1 MGRSS
6 EAGHWSEPARAEIA
20 TSWQRARS
28 AGVDPERALDRI
40 PFAEVDLQSRLLVA
54 ARPVLEVLEAEL
66 AGTSFCTVLA
76 DRDCRIVHRWF
87 DDPRVERILDS
98 LGVRTGATFLEEHVG
113 TNALGTALETG
124 HTVEIHGA
132 EHFAAKLKQFSCF
145 GQPIRNPVTSRVEG
159 VIDLTALG
167 DTLNPLLGAL
177 VAHAVSDIQQ
187 RLVDDTRAVEREL
200 LAAFQS
206 ASGRCAHAVV
216 ALSENV
222 VLSNRAALDLLD
234 SVDFAALRAFL
245 GDGRGDTGFCTRLPL
260 ADGTEVVV
268 RATPVGGTPEAQ
280 LFDIEP
286 VETALPTVLPS
297 APIAEPHLPL
307 LVSGAPGTGRTRAA
321 VEAARHRPVMNLE
334 PALALLEGPESWAR
348 AFSDAMATRIGTL
361 IVEGVDLLPESLV
374 SLVIG
379 RARAQRRPELI
390 VTSGPFDEL
399 TGLARTLAS
408 MCVRS
413 ADLKPLA
420 LRAPEIGTLAARIL
434 TEIRPGSQLRLTP
447 SAVEALAGQRW
458 VGNFHELRAVM
469 SAVASRRSVGDVTVA
484 DLPPDYR
491 TPDAP
496 AALTTLQR
504 AERDAVVSALE
515 RSGGNKVKAAQ
526 LLGVSRTTLYSMLRT
541 LRISG

>member
-1 MGRSS
+1 MAGSS
-6 EAGHWSEPARAEIA
+6 DAGYAPLPARAEIA
-20 TSWQRARS
+20 TSWQRSRS
-28 AGVDPERALDRI
+28 AGLDPERALDRI
-40 PFAEVDLQSRLLVA
+40 PMAEVDPQSRLMVA
-54 ARPVLEVLEAEL
+54 ARPVLEVLESKL

-76 DRDCRIVHRWF
+76 DRDCRVVHRWF

-98 LGVRTGATFLEEHVG
+98 LGVRTGATFLEENVG

-124 HTVEIHGA
+124 RSVAIHGA

-145 GQPIRNPVTSRVEG
+145 GQPIRNPLTNRVEG
-159 VIDLTALG
+159 VIDFTALA
-167 DTLNPLLGAL
+167 DTVNPLLAAL
-177 VAHAVSDIQQ
+177 VAHAVADIEQ

-206 ASGRCAHAVV
+206 AVGRCPHALV

-234 SVDFAALRAFL
+234 TVDFASLRAFL
-245 GDGRGDTGFCTRLPL
+245 GEGRGDSGFAARLPL
-260 ADGTEVVV
+260 AAGAEVVV
-268 RATPVGGTPEAQ
+268 RATPVAGSPDAQ
-280 LFDIEP
+280 LFEIESLD
-286 VETALPTVLPS
+286 TALPTVVPAPAATEPNLPVL
-297 APIAEPHLPL
+297 IC
-307 LVSGAPGTGRTRAA
+307 GARGTGRSRAA
-321 VEAARHRPVMNLE
+321 AQAARFRPVMTVE
-334 PALALLEGPESWAR
+334 PALALLEGAEAWAR
-348 AFSDAMATRIGTL
+348 AFGQAMATRVGTVV
-361 IVEGVDLLPESLV
+361 VEGIDLLPESLV
-374 SLVIG
+374 SLVID
-379 RARAQRRPELI
+379 RAKAQRKPELV

-420 LRAPEIGTLAARIL
+420 LRAPEMGTLAAQVL
-434 TEIRPGSQLRLTP
+434 AELRPGAALRLTP

-458 VGNFHELRAVM
+458 VGNLHELRAVL
-469 SAVASRRSVGDVTVA
+469 SAAAANRSTGDITVA

-496 AALTTLQR
+496 AVLTPLQR

-526 LLGVSRTTLYSMLRT
+526 LLGVSRTTLYNMLRT
-541 LRISG
+541 LRIAG